1 MKNIYIALGIVVFA
15 ALLSITGY
23 FLVESNKRL
32 RIEVERLNSNQIVLN
47 DKVNLSISKS
57 GKQTASIQELTYTVK
72 EFKKFQSDDV
82 KTIKDLGLKLKQVES
97 LIKVGIVTT
106 IKDTLVLRDTII
118 LNDTVKC
125 FKKIDE
131 YVKMLGCVR
140 GDSVEIDIS
149 HNDTIDNFAHWTYKK
164 WFIFKFKSDTIRL
177 ESINKSPYGKITY
190 NKYVKV
196 KK

>member
-106 IKDTLVLRDTII
+106 IKDTLVLRDTVI

>member
-23 FLVESNKRL
+23 LLVETNKRL
-32 RIEVERLNSNQIVLN
+32 SKEVERLNSNQIVLN
-47 DKVNLSISKS
+47 DNINFAISKS

-72 EFKKFQSDDV
+72 EFKKFQGEDV

-97 LIKVGIVTT
+97 LIKIGIVTT

-131 YVKMLGCVR
+131 YVKLLGCVR
-140 GDSVEIDIS
+140 GDSVEIEIA
-149 HNDTIDNFAHWTYKK
+149 HADTIDNFAHWTYKK